1 MQQKASLF
9 AWFKNTIEKRFSAAF
24 PETPYEIL
32 LELAAPEYILAWAKD
47 LQDSSFSLK
56 LSKGHDIP
64 DLESRVKTLKRNSG
78 QYYTPDVFAEQ
89 ILNKIE
95 PDLKGKMLD
104 PACGDGSFLLAV
116 ANRLKSNN
124 DKTKFLNRLFGY
136 DIDNQALL
144 VCLGRLLS
152 SFPKAGWPVL
162 RCENFLTTSI
172 KTKFSLILGNPPY
185 KVNLSQQLKNYLL
198 KTYKTTEGEKDLY
211 TFFIEK
217 SIEMLKK
224 QGNLLFL
231 TSHTYLVNHQCKA
244 IRKHV
249 FANRVK
255 NIFLLPGRFF
265 PKAPGVLP
273 VVTHLVKQPAQK
285 AGIVKIH
292 SDYKSDGVWK
302 NCHRAELAE
311 LVEGKGLRQSIV
323 PAALKEIFAF
333 WEQKFPTLGSL
344 CKVGVGIQEA
354 QKRKGTVSKF
364 VYDQKLA
371 DNFRPVLK
379 GKEITPFKINWNG
392 KYIDYGKHLAYAGK
406 PEIFAGNKLLYQNIR
421 NEKLKI
427 RIVAAL
433 DEKGF
438 YPKNSLSF
446 ILSENKRI
454 SLLYLEAVLNS
465 LLVNAWF
472 SGNYHSFHITV
483 SQIRSIPLPIP
494 DEKTKMQIETSAKRL
509 KKIDMSDDKYKK
521 EFNRL
526 NQLVC
531 FVYTGNESQQLLKDC
546 DIFLEQAAGL

>member
-1 MQQKASLF
+1 LQQKASLF
-9 AWFKNTIEKRFSAAF
+9 AWFKNTIKKWFSAVL

-32 LELAAPEYILAWAKD
+32 LELEAPEYILAWAKD

-56 LSKGHDIP
+56 LSKGQDIP
-64 DLESRVKTLKRNSG
+64 DLECRVKTQKRNSG

-89 ILNKIE
+89 ILKKVQPELNGKI
-95 PDLKGKMLD
+95 LD

-116 ANRLKSNN
+116 AHKLKSTQG
-124 DKTKFLNRLFGY
+124 KAEFLNNMYGY

-152 SFPKAGWPVL
+152 LFPEAGWPVL
-162 RCENFLTTSI
+162 RCENFLTAQI
-172 KTKFSLILGNPPY
+172 KEKFSLVLGNPPY
-185 KVNLSQQLKNYLL
+185 KVNLSQQLKNYLREA
-198 KTYKTTEGEKDLY
+198 YKTTEGEKDLY

-217 SIEMLKK
+217 SIEILKK
-224 QGNLLFL
+224 KGNLLFL

-249 FANRVK
+249 FANQVN

-273 VVTHLVKQPAQK
+273 VVTHLTKAPAQK
-285 AGIVKIH
+285 SDSVKIY
-292 SDYKSDGVWK
+292 SDYTGDGAWQ
-302 NCHRAELAE
+302 NSYLAEIAELIK
-311 LVEGKGLRQSIV
+311 GKGLRQSIV
-323 PAALKEIFAF
+323 PPELKKMFAL
-333 WEQKFPTLGSL
+333 WEQNFPTLGSL

-354 QKRKGTVSKF
+354 QKRTGKVSKF
-364 VYDQKLA
+364 VYDEKLA
-371 DNFRPVLK
+371 DNFHPVLK

-392 KYIDYGKHLAYAGK
+392 KFIDYGKHLAYAGK
-406 PEIFAGNKLLYQNIR
+406 PEIFAGSKLLYQNIR

-427 RIVAAL
+427 RVVAAL

-446 ILSENKRI
+446 IVPENEEI

-465 LLVNAWF
+465 LLINAWF

-483 SQIRSIPLPIP
+483 SQIRTIPLAIP
-494 DEKTKMQIETSAKRL
+494 KKGIKKQIENAVKLLKECDKSEAEYNNMLARL
-509 KKIDMSDDKYKK
+509 
-521 EFNRL
+521 NRL
-526 NQLVC
+526 VC
-531 FVYTGNESQQLLKDC
+531 RVYTGNDDRQLLKDC
-546 DIFLEQAAGL
+546 DIFLEQAARL